1 MRRIMKVSTAIV
13 SLALIAGCARPKAET
28 VLVVG
33 AGSVSIHGKTEMVLA
48 GDHYRPNVWLPG
60 NIVIFRVDQDLAG
73 QKGQAGGIYRINKD
87 KNMER
92 IGTAD
97 LKLSDEQLA
106 AKFGVKPN
114 PAPK

>member
-1 MRRIMKVSTAIV
+1 MYRVTRLVAIV
-13 SLALIAGCARPKAET
+13 LAMAGIAACARPRADT

-33 AGSVSIHGKTEMVLA
+33 AGGVSVHGKVEMVLD

-73 QKGQAGGIYRINKD
+73 QKGQEGGVYRINKD

-97 LKLSDEQLA
+97 LKLSDEELA
-106 AKFGVKPN
+106 AKFGVKPK
-114 PAPK
+114 PTPK